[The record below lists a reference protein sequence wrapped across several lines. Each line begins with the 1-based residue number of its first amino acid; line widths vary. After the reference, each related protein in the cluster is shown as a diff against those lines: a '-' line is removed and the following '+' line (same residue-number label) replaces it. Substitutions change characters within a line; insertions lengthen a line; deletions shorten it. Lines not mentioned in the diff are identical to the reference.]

1 MFQARARVTT
11 GCLLLAAAWL
21 TLAASPGPAARAADG
36 QNTVMTDLPLRT
48 PLVIAHRGASGYR
61 PEHTLESYRLA
72 IEMGADFIE
81 PDLVSTRDGR
91 LVARHEPDITE
102 TTDVAQRP
110 EFAARRRTAR
120 LDGVEHVGWF
130 TVDFTLEELRT
141 LRAVQPRP
149 GRSKEFDGLFQIPTL
164 EEIIALARSASAAGG
179 RTIGIYP
186 ETKHPTWH
194 CEQGLPLEP
203 ALLAALAEAGWTSR
217 EAPVFI
223 QSFESGNLRWLRG
236 QTGVRLVQLVSGGDL
251 DADGR
256 VQPPDRWSSAGG
268 CTRYPQGDL
277 PTDFTQAASF
287 AQIAAYADAVGPW
300 KRHIIGTRRDAAG
313 AATDK
318 TERTRLTTAPTRF
331 VELAHAA
338 GLAVHPWTFRDEP
351 QHLAADYAGDP
362 TAEYRQFAAL
372 GVDALFSDFPDTA
385 VRALRDAAR

>member
-1 MFQARARVTT
+1 MSQARARVTN

-110 EFAARRRTAR
+110 EFAARRRMAR
-120 LDGVEHVGWF
+120 LDGIEHVGWF

>member
-110 EFAARRRTAR
+110 EFAARRRMAR
-120 LDGVEHVGWF
+120 LDGIEHVGWF

-287 AQIAAYADAVGPW
+287 AQIATYADAVGPW

>member
-110 EFAARRRTAR
+110 EFAARRRMAR
-120 LDGVEHVGWF
+120 LDGIEHVGWF

-372 GVDALFSDFPDTA
+372 GVDAVFSDFPDTA